1 MKRLNNKGYMIV
13 EIIVSAT
20 IAMTIAYFMMDLIVK
35 LKEKYDYVQNDTILM
50 TDKTVI
56 TNEILGDL
64 YSAERDI
71 VCALGVDTESDED
84 ENINYIIFK
93 SSKGPWLRL
102 RYEKVEKEEEV
113 IEHWIKYEES
123 PDKDFDDVDNADTI
137 FYQKKFNE
145 LLNVSEPKVDFSD
158 NIASFIINAETL
170 TSKKNYGIN
179 IIFPVNECNPEM
191 Q

>member
-64 YSAERDI
+64 YKREICLAEKDGNSI
-71 VCALGVDTESDED
+71 KYKLKDNSFM
-84 ENINYIIFK
+84 IL
-93 SSKGPWLRL
+93 S
-102 RYEKVEKEEEV
+102 YETVKEPETNRV
-113 IEHWIKYEES
+113 IEHWVRYYENEIN
-123 PDKDFDDVDNADTI
+123 PNNI
-137 FYQKKFNE
+137 FYQKKLNE
-145 LLNVSEPKVDFSD
+145 DLQVKSTDISVDSSN

-170 TSKKNYGIN
+170 TSKKNYGVN
-179 IIFPVNECNPEM
+179 IIIPVNKTC
-191 Q
+191 

>member
-35 LKEKYDYVQNDTILM
+35 LKEKYDYVQYDTILM

-64 YSAERDI
+64 YNREICSAVKDGNSI
-71 VCALGVDTESDED
+71 KFIMKDNSFMILS
-84 ENINYIIFK
+84 
-93 SSKGPWLRL
+93 
-102 RYEKVEKEEEV
+102 YEKETVEDSVTGDSKKK
-113 IEHWIKYEES
+113 HWIRYYE
-123 PDKDFDDVDNADTI
+123 NGNI
-137 FYQKKFNE
+137 FYQKKLNE
-145 LLNVSEPKVDFSD
+145 NLQVKAPEEKDISVEN
-158 NIASFIINAETL
+158 NIASFIISAETL

-179 IIFPVNECNPEM
+179 IIIPFNKTC
-191 Q
+191 

>member
-64 YSAERDI
+64 YKREI
-71 VCALGVDTESDED
+71 KCAKTS
-84 ENINYIIFK
+84 ENIIIYELK
-93 SSKGPWLRL
+93 DGVTWLGLSYDSSNKL
-102 RYEKVEKEEEV
+102 
-113 IEHWIKYEES
+113 IKYQKSDDSTIEET
-123 PDKDFDDVDNADTI
+123 DEI
-137 FYQKKFNE
+137 IYQKKLND
-145 LLNVSEPKVDFSD
+145 LLQVKSTDISVDSN

-179 IIFPVNECNPEM
+179 IIIPFNKTC
-191 Q
+191 

>member
-64 YSAERDI
+64 YKREI
-71 VCALGVDTESDED
+71 KCAKKDNNSIIYELKDGATWLGLSYD
-84 ENINYIIFK
+84 
-93 SSKGPWLRL
+93 SSNKL
-102 RYEKVEKEEEV
+102 
-113 IEHWIKYEES
+113 IKYQKSDNSIIEET
-123 PDKDFDDVDNADTI
+123 DEI
-137 FYQKKFNE
+137 IYQKK
-145 LLNVSEPKVDFSD
+145 LND
-158 NIASFIINAETL
+158 NLQIKNTDIEIYDIEGETDKKIASFIINAETL
-170 TSKKNYGIN
+170 TSKKNYGVN
-179 IIFPVNECNPEM
+179 IIIPVNGVCS
-191 Q
+191 

>member
-50 TDKTVI
+50 TDKIVI

-64 YSAERDI
+64 YKRDI
-71 VCALGVDTESDED
+71 ECAKLSVD
-84 ENINYIIFK
+84 N
-93 SSKGPWLRL
+93 KGIEFTLTNDTKMIL
-102 RYEKVEKEEEV
+102 RYEKVIVEDFNTGENKT
-113 IEHWIKYEES
+113 EHWVRYYKNEIN
-123 PDKDFDDVDNADTI
+123 PNNI
-137 FYQKKFNE
+137 FYQKKLND
-145 LLNVSEPKVDFSD
+145 LLQVKSTDISVDSN

-170 TSKKNYGIN
+170 TSTKNYGIN
-179 IIFPVNECNPEM
+179 IIIPFNKTC
-191 Q
+191 

>member
-64 YSAERDI
+64 YKRDICSAENVGNSIKFIMKDNSLMI
-71 VCALGVDTESDED
+71 LS
-84 ENINYIIFK
+84 Y
-93 SSKGPWLRL
+93 
-102 RYEKVEKEEEV
+102 EEETV
-113 IEHWIKYEES
+113 VDSVTGESKTKHWIRYYKNEIN
-123 PDKDFDDVDNADTI
+123 PNDI
-137 FYQKKFNE
+137 FYQKKLNDD
-145 LLNVSEPKVDFSD
+145 LLQVTNTTIEVDSN

-170 TSKKNYGIN
+170 TSKKNYGVN
-179 IIFPVNECNPEM
+179 IIIPFNKTC
-191 Q
+191 